1 MLSRSC
7 VPFRCEVPRQR
18 FFPCPSMYLQVVL
31 LLGVSALWGFTRVR
45 KADSNAELA
54 IRVVGLRV
62 LAPKL
67 RIEKEIFLT

>member
-1 MLSRSC
+1 
-7 VPFRCEVPRQR
+7 
-18 FFPCPSMYLQVVL
+18 MYLQVVL